1 MKTLDWL
8 NNEIIANGLLCDEYI
23 KKVRCA
29 RSKKQLFEIC
39 ADANGVSFLME
50 MREKGF
56 PLDYETIWEDFERYI
71 NGKYKPEFETDNGS
85 YTSAIYCQANEV
97 KDINVDT
104 TVAAF
109 LSCINEV
116 HIEPF
121 LVTKLVVDQNCAL
134 RVFCPDSSR
143 AYIDVYGEGEVDII
157 EGKHRVTIRRK

>member
-50 MREKGF
+50 MRDKGF
-56 PLDYETIWEDFERYI
+56 PLEYTTIWEDFERYI

-85 YTSAIYCQANEV
+85 YSSAIYCQANDV
-97 KDINVDT
+97 KDINIDT

-116 HIEPF
+116 YIEPF
-121 LVTKLVVDQNCAL
+121 LVTKLLVDQNSAL
-134 RVFCPDSSR
+134 NIYCPDNSR
-143 AYIDVYGEGEVDII
+143 AYIDVYGEGEVYVMEGEDRVII
-157 EGKHRVTIRRK
+157 RKK